1 MMEMNGLPVE
11 QTDEGRIISKR
22 GRWSVGDHDRFPGD
36 VIAWPPALDNP
47 SYLENV
53 SNFAEHVDPQPVILA
68 VVDPEEHVR
77 PCAFC
82 SGDKG
87 LIAERGIIDSDYEV
101 RTVDGVL
108 VGYTCHACVS
118 EAPLPPGEYDIEE
131 GDRVSYESDRHS
143 FTGTVTEV
151 FLESGRVTIDP
162 DDRDQSYGVRIERLE
177 VLEE

>member
-1 MMEMNGLPVE
+1 MRVNGVPAE
-11 QTDEGRIISKR
+11 QTDDGHLVTKR
-22 GRWSVGDHDRFPGD
+22 GRWGIGDHDRFPGD
-36 VIAWPPALDNP
+36 VIAWPPALDMP
-47 SYLENV
+47 TYLENV
-53 SNFAEHVDPQPVILA
+53 SNFADGIDPQPVTLA
-68 VVDPEEHVR
+68 VVDPDEHVH

-87 LIAERGIIDSDYEV
+87 LIAERGIIDSDYELW
-101 RTVDGVL
+101 TLGGDL

-118 EAPLPPGEYDIEE
+118 EAPLPPDKYDIEE

-162 DDRDQSYGVRIERLE
+162 DEHDRPYGVRIERLE
-177 VLEE
+177 LINQ